1 MTTIEKAAGE
11 YAHKI
16 DEETK
21 SSLHPK
27 TASFQG
33 FIAGAEFV
41 HSIDWE
47 QRRYEIAKAAMQGI
61 LTTEREEYHYNSKS
75 SLVKDSIEYADEL
88 INQLKT
94 LQQ

>member
-1 MTTIEKAAGE
+1 MKTIEQIAGD

-33 FIAGAEFV
+33 FLDGAAF
-41 HSIDWE
+41 
-47 QRRYEIAKAAMQGI
+47 A
-61 LTTEREEYHYNSKS
+61 EEWIK
-75 SLVKDSIEYADEL
+75 VEDEL
-88 INQLKT
+88 PNSSPYIGKDRWGAIGIFKITTKSFINALDIVEWRPINRS
-94 LQQ
+94 

>member
-1 MTTIEKAAGE
+1 MKTIEQAAGE

-33 FIAGAEFV
+33 FLAGAEFA
-41 HSIDWE
+41 HPID
-47 QRRYEIAKAAMQGI
+47 
-61 LTTEREEYHYNSKS
+61 
-75 SLVKDSIEYADEL
+75 
-88 INQLKT
+88 
-94 LQQ
+94 